1 MRGECNPALLKDPNC
16 LPVDY
21 IGLIKEIVRFLIV
34 TIIIIIVAIPEGLPM
49 AVTIYMAYSVGKIK
63 EEQNCLVRRIDA
75 SETLGGVD
83 QICTNKT
90 GILTTNQMKTMA
102 VYMFGR
108 VIADEE
114 LL

>member
-21 IGLIKEIVRFLIV
+21 IGLIKEMVRFLII
-34 TIIIIIVAIPEGLPM
+34 TITIIIVAIPEDLPL
-49 AVTIYMAYSVGKIK
+49 AVTIYLAYSVRKIK
-63 EEQNCLVRRIDA
+63 GINCLVRRIDA
-75 SETLGGVD
+75 SETMGGVD

-90 GILTTNQMKTMA
+90 GILTMNQMKTMA
-102 VYMFGR
+102 VYLFGR

>member
-16 LPVDY
+16 RPVDY
-21 IGLIKEIVRFLIV
+21 IGLIKEMVRFLII
-34 TIIIIIVAIPEGLPM
+34 TITIIIVAISEDLPL
-49 AVTIYMAYSVGKIK
+49 AVTVYIAYSVGKIK
-63 EEQNCLVRRIDA
+63 QQNCLVRRIDA

-114 LL
+114 L